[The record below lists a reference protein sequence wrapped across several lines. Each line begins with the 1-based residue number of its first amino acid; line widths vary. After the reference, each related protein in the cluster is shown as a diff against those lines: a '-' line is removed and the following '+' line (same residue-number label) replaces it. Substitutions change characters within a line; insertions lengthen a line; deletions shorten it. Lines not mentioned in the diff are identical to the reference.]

1 MALVL
6 EKKVHPQVKKV
17 HPQVKKVLVQVLD
30 LVLEKKVLEVQ
41 VKKESFK

>member
-6 EKKVHPQVKKV
+6 EKKVPPQVKKD
-17 HPQVKKVLVQVLD
+17 LVQVLA

>member
-17 HPQVKKVLVQVLD
+17 LVQVLA